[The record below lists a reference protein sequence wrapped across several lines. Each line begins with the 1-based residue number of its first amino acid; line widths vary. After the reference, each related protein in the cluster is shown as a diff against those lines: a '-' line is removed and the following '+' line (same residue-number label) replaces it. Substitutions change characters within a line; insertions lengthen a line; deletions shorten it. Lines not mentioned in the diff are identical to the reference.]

1 MTDPVRRSQFMRAFH
16 GLVIAIIVLYLGLA
30 ALGTLG
36 FFDSRTKASE
46 AQRQAAASHDLLV
59 ENRRALQY
67 LCSTTTVLDD
77 LVKTAAAQTQANI
90 DNGVYD
96 KLLKRG
102 ILTAKNVANAHDTL
116 DRYNDAHDK
125 LQQKRPCNTVKNETR
140 K

>member
-16 GLVIAIIVLYLGLA
+16 GLATAIGVLYLALA
-30 ALGTLG
+30 AIFIVGWL
-36 FFDSRTKASE
+36 DSQSKASE
-46 AQRQAAASHDLLV
+46 AQRQAETSQRLVV

-102 ILTAKNVANAHDTL
+102 ILTPANVANAHDTL